1 MMDVIYFSS
10 DGHSGQNIVSLGK
23 TNNYFFLQK
32 IGKNSLKISP
42 QKSSFLFLL
51 GGGQSGSG
59 VKLEENDI
67 PVVDGVV
74 PALLAVLAGGL
85 KQEIRPLKDAKI
97 TQPYIRLGKF

>member
-1 MMDVIYFSS
+1 VMDVIYFSS

-23 TNNYFFLQK
+23 TNNYFFFT
-32 IGKNSLKISP
+32 KNWKKFVENFP
-42 QKSSFLFLL
+42 EKFRRKKSFLFLL

-59 VKLEENDI
+59 VKLEENDV

-85 KQEIRPLKDAKI
+85 KRENRP
-97 TQPYIRLGKF
+97 